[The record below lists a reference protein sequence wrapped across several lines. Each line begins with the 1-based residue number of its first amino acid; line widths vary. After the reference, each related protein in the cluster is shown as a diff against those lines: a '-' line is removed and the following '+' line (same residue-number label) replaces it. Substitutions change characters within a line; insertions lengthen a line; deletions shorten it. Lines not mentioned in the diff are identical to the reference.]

1 MINKLFEKFS
11 NFFSNLIDQKFKLNH
26 KYQNKNQVTN
36 CDIILRLLKEKNFY
50 PKFIYDIGCGHGQW
64 TQKCIKFFPNSKYH
78 LFDANDNNLEQ
89 LSQLKKNNTNIDYKI
104 CLLSDDY
111 SSYDFF
117 NMGYGSSIFEEQTS
131 FDRYV
136 EKLNSTTLYNEISPD
151 CKLYSNNLIKL
162 DVQGA
167 EIKILKGLKEY
178 ISLFEVIILEVSL
191 HNYNKNSPLFDKVMN
206 FMHDNTYKLYDI
218 YDLKRLGKDKSFLLQ
233 FDCVF
238 VKKDSNLFDV
248 KF

>member
-11 NFFSNLIDQKFKLNH
+11 RLFNNLISQKYKLNH
-26 KYQNKNQVTN
+26 KFQNKNQITN
-36 CDIILRLLKEKNFY
+36 CELVLSLLKEKNYY
-50 PKFIYDIGCGHGQW
+50 PNFIFDIGCGHGQW
-64 TQKCIKFFPNSKYH
+64 TKKCIKFFPNSKYY
-78 LFDANDNNLEQ
+78 LFDANNNNLEK
-89 LSQLKKNNTNIDYKI
+89 LKLLKKNNINIEYKI

-111 SSYDFF
+111 SSYNFY

-136 EKLNSTTLYNEISPD
+136 EKLNATTLYDEISPD
-151 CKLYSNNLIKL
+151 LKKSSNNLIKL

-167 EIKILKGLKEY
+167 EIKILKGLKEF
-178 ISLFEVIILEVSL
+178 INLFEVITLEVSL

-206 FMHDNTYKLYDI
+206 FMNDNNYKLYDL
-218 YDLKRLGKDKSFLLQ
+218 YDLKRLGKENSFLLQ

-238 VKKDSNLFDV
+238 VKKDSKLFNV

>member
-1 MINKLFEKFS
+1 MINKLFEKIS
-11 NFFSNLIDQKFKLNH
+11 RFFLNLISLNYKLNH
-26 KYQNKNQVTN
+26 KYQNKNQITN
-36 CDIILRLLKEKNFY
+36 CELILKLLKEKNYY
-50 PKFIYDIGCGHGQW
+50 PKYIYDIGCGHGQW
-64 TQKCIKFFPNSKYH
+64 TKKSIKFFPNSKYY
-78 LFDANDNNLEQ
+78 LFDANNNNHEKLK
-89 LSQLKKNNTNIDYKI
+89 LLKKKNTNIEYKI

-117 NMGYGSSIFEEQTS
+117 NMGYGSSVYEEQTS
-131 FDRYV
+131 YERYV
-136 EKLNSTTLYNEISPD
+136 EKLKSTTLYNEISSD
-151 CKLYSNNLIKL
+151 IKKYSNNLIKL

-167 EIKILKGLKEY
+167 EVNILKGLKEF

-206 FMHDNTYKLYDI
+206 FMNDNGYKLYDI
-218 YDLKRLGKDKSFLLQ
+218 FDLKRLGKDKSFLLQ

-238 VKKDSNLFDV
+238 VTKDSDLLNV